1 MISRSWVTA
10 RLWIPIFAV
19 AGVLLTPPG
28 ATLNS
33 TYTAQWLAAGLVL
46 IAAIGRTR
54 RWAAVT
60 AILLSAAGAL
70 YIAVASVLRIMG
82 GGAPARWLLVAGAL
96 VVIALSVWRA
106 FISTRTDPL
115 LLVAVQL
122 AVGVA
127 THWVYYQV
135 SGLALDPRSY
145 GKESVQALAGTELSL
160 VALALAGVGLG
171 VWRTWRPAIEKL
183 GWASPSW
190 WQVALAL
197 LLAQVFSLSN
207 IPVNLL
213 TFFLTPQALYAISAN
228 SQHIF
233 GDLPWWTLPIFAVLA
248 GVGEETLFRGALQPR
263 FGIVF
268 TAALFAM
275 LHVQYGFTPILGM
288 VFVHGLGY
296 GLIRRHLNTTTAA
309 LAHAT
314 YDFGAYIRMS
324 YPSHF
329 VLAVILAL
337 LLAEPAWRHRSL
349 IWRTLSQGFIADWR
363 GIAALRA

>member
-1 MISRSWVTA
+1 M
-10 RLWIPIFAV
+10 
-19 AGVLLTPPG
+19 
-28 ATLNS
+28 
-33 TYTAQWLAAGLVL
+33 
-46 IAAIGRTR
+46 
-54 RWAAVT
+54 
-60 AILLSAAGAL
+60 
-70 YIAVASVLRIMG
+70 
-82 GGAPARWLLVAGAL
+82 
-96 VVIALSVWRA
+96 VIALSLWRA

-145 GKESVQALAGTELSL
+145 GKESLQALAGTELSL

-171 VWRTWRPAIEKL
+171 VWRTWRPAIERL

-248 GVGEETLFRGALQPR
+248 GVGEETLLRGALQPR
-263 FGIVF
+263 FGIVV

-275 LHVQYGFTPILGM
+275 VHVQYGFTPILGM

-349 IWRTLSQGFIADWR
+349 IWRTLSQGLIADWR
-363 GIAALRA
+363 GIAALRT

>member
-1 MISRSWVTA
+1 VISRSWLGA
-10 RLWIPIFAV
+10 RLWVPIFAV
-19 AGVLLTPPG
+19 AAVLLTPPG

-33 TYTAQWLAAGLVL
+33 TYTAQWVAAGLVL

-96 VVIALSVWRA
+96 VVIALSLWRA

-145 GKESVQALAGTELSL
+145 GKESLQALAGTELSL

-171 VWRTWRPAIEKL
+171 VWRTWRPAIERL

-263 FGIVF
+263 FGIVV

-275 LHVQYGFTPILGM
+275 VHVQYGFTPILGM

-349 IWRTLSQGFIADWR
+349 IWRTLSQGLIADWR
-363 GIAALRA
+363 GIAALRT